1 MLIAMIVAAGG
12 SVDESDSD
20 RGNHREVVAKARAA

>member
-12 SVDESDSD
+12 SVDESKPD
-20 RGNHREVVAKARAA
+20 RGSQREVVVKARAA